1 MKRSMATT
9 IWRFSTTRMLHEY
22 AEQLYLPAAG
32 VDPSGPTASRR
43 PLVTE
48 AG

>member
-1 MKRSMATT
+1 
-9 IWRFSTTRMLHEY
+9 MLHEY

-32 VDPSGPTASRR
+32 VDLAGLPASRR
-43 PLVTE
+43 QLVTE